1 MAESKKPREN
11 EAERRQEALP
21 GTDFFESESQE
32 EDRAR
37 GEKIGSTFDKSRG
50 EQGGPTPGKQAE

>member
-1 MAESKKPREN
+1 MAESKKPGEN

-21 GTDFFESESQE
+21 GTDFYESEVRE
-32 EDRAR
+32 RDRVR

-50 EQGGPTPGKQAE
+50 EKGGPTPDKQAE